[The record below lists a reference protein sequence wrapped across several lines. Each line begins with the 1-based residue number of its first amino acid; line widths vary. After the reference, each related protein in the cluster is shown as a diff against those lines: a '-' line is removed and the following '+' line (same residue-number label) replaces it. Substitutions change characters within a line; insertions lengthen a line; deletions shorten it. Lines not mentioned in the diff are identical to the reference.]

1 MELTDIGLFHLIS
14 IHPPRKS
21 VNYVGGVN
29 NGQKLMCPRG
39 SSSNHKLCPGG
50 FELKPILCPRGSW
63 TNHIRCPGES
73 GTEKMCISPA
83 QITNC
88 VQGGLG

>member
-1 MELTDIGLFHLIS
+1 MSSSNH
-14 IHPPRKS
+14 
-21 VNYVGGVN
+21 
-29 NGQKLMCPRG
+29 KLLG

-50 FELKPILCPRGSW
+50 FELKPKLCPRGSW

-73 GTEKMCISPA
+73 GIENMCPSPA

-88 VQGGLG
+88 VQGV

>member
-1 MELTDIGLFHLIS
+1 MYSFHQHRILVCPIVHPSNLSNKRWGKNGLFHLIS

-29 NGQKLMCPRG
+29 NGQKLMCP
-39 SSSNHKLCPGG
+39 KGG
-50 FELKPILCPRGSW
+50 
-63 TNHIRCPGES
+63 
-73 GTEKMCISPA
+73 PA

>member
-1 MELTDIGLFHLIS
+1 MS
-14 IHPPRKS
+14 K
-21 VNYVGGVN
+21 GGPAQITNCVQ
-29 NGQKLMCPRG
+29 GG

-50 FELKPILCPRGSW
+50 FELKPKLCPRGSR
-63 TNHIRCPGES
+63 TNHIRFPGES
-73 GTEKMCISPA
+73 GTEKMCISSA